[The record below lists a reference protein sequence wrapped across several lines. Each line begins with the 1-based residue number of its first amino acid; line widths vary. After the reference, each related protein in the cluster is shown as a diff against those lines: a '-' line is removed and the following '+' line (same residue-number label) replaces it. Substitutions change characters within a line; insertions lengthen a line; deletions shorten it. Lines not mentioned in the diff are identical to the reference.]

1 MATTTIILALV
12 SIGSSLLVLIGSTTS
27 TLSKAGKAPGFKLR
41 LLRLDLWQRV
51 QFCICLLDSVL
62 LLAVTPLFGYY
73 FYHRED
79 GKTVWN
85 VAFSRPASV
94 FATTALTVV
103 RPVLITALVGCNHL
117 RNANK
122 RCCNVLLPLA
132 AVVVVAAVSTAMAVS
147 CSFHSSG
154 SFSCAPMPRIK
165 LAIATIEALFAILA
179 TTLLFAT
186 TSLARS
192 KQARMLL
199 QQQQEHRPFTIASRA
214 PSLSLLIH
222 TQPDPWTRYI
232 HLDLPHH
239 DVHPQRDFAKTDFG
253 PPIHKAAKQ
262 ESHGR
267 IDYGPKMVSSL
278 LNQVGTAS
286 DRMTD
291 GATTSLG
298 YGSAVASSANPY
310 HVGSTFSLASRDAL
324 ARFASSSV
332 DLLESRIAPVSK
344 YQTCTSKASLQPIHG
359 GPLSSTSSRPPTA
372 AKVQKASRASSRTA
386 QTSTSHL
393 RTQHRQAATG
403 LTASRGLD
411 SRAVTFRL
419 IATVSSLWCPVALL
433 ACSLLISASSVQA
446 HMLLASFC
454 SPAAIILVQEL
465 ATHLIAI
472 DTTNTTNTK
481 AELQHSG
488 PHRAHRTSNEMDACS
503 QRASVASSAVLV
515 YENHESVR
523 NRRPHLRSYS
533 CPLESEMNGY
543 SNPFLDSEAVEK
555 PRDSKQRQSLSSAK
569 SVPYLSQHWTA
580 GRVKGDRVV
589 APRSSFIRGLNLMM
603 NPRPKL
609 EVLPAHSQGSLQ
621 KYRECGDRGSTKR
634 ASLLPASV
642 TSAIV
647 EGLLDVPRSQDL
659 VTTDSER
666 TCITQG
672 LSQDR
677 TYAASPV
684 MPWDPA
690 GEEDESGSARQ
701 AQSLDE
707 RGERSTDVIL
717 NMDDTP
723 GSPRR
728 VDTYNASVDGSLR
741 SPTKRRA
748 LPTWSM
754 GTPEQKAAATTSF
767 SHNDGS
773 QISGS
778 SASRLFSEIMDMV
791 RGNLSG
797 QARMSDQ
804 PREILRGNS
813 LKRTP
818 PKGYAEIDGGTTL
831 EQVSIYNSAEGE
843 NGTVIIHSGE
853 TSYFETAASQ
863 DARFTSRDKSCADGT
878 FEESREA
885 SGSEIMQHGSGLT
898 RKGSASST
906 LSFSSI
912 SSRIRSI
919 GRSSLAGA
927 SGSPSSTPGRIG
939 QQNEVKKMRSRTFAS
954 AFGIELGLLN
964 RNGSKSRKDTAGC
977 NVESSPSTSS
987 GTCPSSLMDLSFSP
1001 SPASVKH
1008 RGSPGEILASDRPE
1022 RRVRMHRRNQS
1033 RADSI
1038 MDMLDDEHGDTIEEM
1053 LDPAEVDTS
1062 QVTEAAEPGACRA
1075 GDFVAQLE
1083 FAETAQ
1089 ENAGPNGTGFDE
1101 LREVDLADMTMND
1114 VWERC
1119 FPPEGATEDAGMD
1132 HLGQGVDGEDTNG
1145 QEDDDEMMRLEM
1157 TRLARAP
1164 LLDTVAEEWEG
1175 ESEVDGQTDGDDQH
1189 LIAGRWNTWE
1199 GGDSISGQAACE
1211 GRGVDVEVE
1220 GKASRESLLLE
1231 REEKQRQV
1239 TELLAEHEAMFPHKT
1254 LSEIVEVTEMPTGWR
1269 ASGYRTSSGASG
1281 SKLSRERLSS
1291 TVDSSAIRLGLPLSM
1306 RCQEE
1311 VSSREDAA
1319 QMTDWTCGTATD
1331 EAVNAVQDG
1340 SRDGDDGE
1348 DSGSFRTRQLAFVT
1362 PRSRMR
1368 CRMAATRKFFQD
1380 ETRCTSG
1387 GARSEAT
1394 IEPSPRST
1402 SVSLGQLGMN
1412 QGIWARSPVKL
1423 DLSSMGTDATRDS
1436 SESQMMDRD
1445 GSFQIVESSAMD
1457 GDDSRSSRLRRSLTL
1472 TKAKLCTEP
1481 KRVLMRKLVWLDHHD
1496 SPKRDQRNRLA
1507 SASTQLQRRA
1517 TSCSPARAAVGLN
1530 QASSPVHEKR
1540 LPHKPIKKR
1549 RKSRIKGVAVM
1560 IARHEFTVVDE
1571 DDSLIQRFN
1580 SGHQQPPTLPACSS
1594 SNTVKA

>member
-1 MATTTIILALV
+1 MATSTIILALV

-27 TLSKAGKAPGFKLR
+27 TLSKVGKAPRFKLR
-41 LLRLDLWQRV
+41 LLSLDLWQRV

-73 FYHRED
+73 FYHHQD
-79 GKTVWN
+79 GKTVWD

-94 FATTALTVV
+94 FATTAVTVV

-117 RNANK
+117 GNANK
-122 RCCNVLLPLA
+122 RCCNLLLPLA

-147 CSFHSSG
+147 CSFHSSVR
-154 SFSCAPMPRIK
+154 FSCAPMPRIK
-165 LAIATIEALFAILA
+165 IAIATIQALFAILA

-199 QQQQEHRPFTIASRA
+199 QQQQQQHRPFTIASRA

-222 TQPDPWTRYI
+222 TQPDPWTRHI

-239 DVHPQRDFAKTDFG
+239 HVHPQRDFAKTDFA

-262 ESHGR
+262 GSHDP
-267 IDYGPKMVSSL
+267 IDYRPKMVSSL

-291 GATTSLG
+291 ATTTSLG

-324 ARFASSSV
+324 TGFASSSL
-332 DLLESRIAPVSK
+332 DLLESRIAPVPK
-344 YQTCTSKASLQPIHG
+344 YQTCTSKPSLQPIDG
-359 GPLSSTSSRPPTA
+359 NPLSSTSSRPPTS
-372 AKVQKASRASSRTA
+372 AKVQKASRASSRRA

-393 RTQHRQAATG
+393 RTQDRQAATG

-411 SRAVTFRL
+411 SRAVMFRL

-433 ACSLLISASSVQA
+433 ACSLLISDSSVQA

-465 ATHLIAI
+465 ATHLFAI
-472 DTTNTTNTK
+472 DTTNTK

-503 QRASVASSAVLV
+503 QRASVASSAVVV

-533 CPLESEMNGY
+533 CPLESERNGY
-543 SNPFLDSEAVEK
+543 SNPFLDSEAVGK

-589 APRSSFIRGLNLMM
+589 APRSSFMRGLNLMM

-609 EVLPAHSQGSLQ
+609 QVLPAHSQASLQ
-621 KYRECGDRGSTKR
+621 KYRDCGDSASAKR

-647 EGLLDVPRSQDL
+647 EGLLDVPRSQEL

-701 AQSLDE
+701 AQSMDE
-707 RGERSTDVIL
+707 RGQRSTDVIL

-728 VDTYNASVDGSLR
+728 VDTYNASVEDSLR
-741 SPTKRRA
+741 SPTKRHA
-748 LPTWSM
+748 LPTRSI

-797 QARMSDQ
+797 QARMSHQ

-831 EQVSIYNSAEGE
+831 EQVSIYNSAQGE

-853 TSYFETAASQ
+853 TSCYFETAASQ
-863 DARFTSRDKSCADGT
+863 DATFMSRDKSCADAT
-878 FEESREA
+878 FEENREA
-885 SGSEIMQHGSGLT
+885 SRSEIMQHGSGLT

-964 RNGSKSRKDTAGC
+964 RNGSKSRKDTAGY

-1001 SPASVKH
+1001 SPASVRQ
-1008 RGSPGEILASDRPE
+1008 RGSPGEILASDRLE

-1075 GDFVAQLE
+1075 GDFVAQLQ

-1089 ENAGPNGTGFDE
+1089 ENPGPSGTGFDE

-1119 FPPEGATEDAGMD
+1119 FPPQGATEDAGMD

-1145 QEDDDEMMRLEM
+1145 QEDNDEMMGLEM

-1175 ESEVDGQTDGDDQH
+1175 ESDVDGRTDGDDQH

-1211 GRGVDVEVE
+1211 ARGVDVEVE

-1231 REEKQRQV
+1231 REGKQRQV

-1291 TVDSSAIRLGLPLSM
+1291 TADSSAIRLGLPLSM

-1311 VSSREDAA
+1311 ASSREDAA

-1380 ETRCTSG
+1380 ETPCTSG
-1387 GARSEAT
+1387 AARSEAT

-1402 SVSLGQLGMN
+1402 SVRLGQLGMN

-1423 DLSSMGTDATRDS
+1423 DLSSMGTDVTRDN

-1472 TKAKLCTEP
+1472 TKAKLGTEP

-1496 SPKRDQRNRLA
+1496 SPKRDQRNRLS
-1507 SASTQLQRRA
+1507 SASTLLQRRA